1 MSEANEGLFLL
12 VSPQTRITEGN
23 PISSTPPVLKNINQ
37 SPTMDV
43 TMDIGLPALR
53 ADPSRDI

>member
-1 MSEANEGLFLL
+1 MSPLFNASGVAASCL
-12 VSPQTRITEGN
+12 
-23 PISSTPPVLKNINQ
+23 

-53 ADPSRDI
+53 AGSPVSVIPASRLNDQAVMRAFDTFGLA